1 MSTTRSRMRTGSSA
15 LMRDLNRT
23 AVLALIGQQGPIA
36 RVEIARELALSP
48 ATVTAVTRDLARD
61 GLIREVDQAP
71 SSGGRPPILLG
82 IVSEAAHAIGCKI
95 SPDRLTAVHVDLDG
109 APLDYE
115 ERAFD
120 ATAPLAVE
128 RLGEIV
134 DELIRAWSRPGSRLL
149 GIGLGVPGIVDSQ
162 RGIVEAPILGWPA
175 VPLALLLTARLGVPV
190 LIDNDVNTLAVSERL
205 YGRGRS
211 RDHVLTVTIGRGV
224 GLGIVAGGAI
234 HRGHRGGAGEFGHL
248 IMVED
253 GPRCECG
260 NHGCLEALVADPA
273 LVEQAIAAGVVAP
286 GTAVPDG
293 TLALLQAATDGD
305 PRAHEIYARA
315 GALLGRAVAGL
326 VSIFSPELVVIG
338 GEGTAAWPHLGD
350 AFDRS
355 VRAHVFPPL
364 AGIIVEVD
372 PWDDRRWARGAA
384 ALVLGAGFATPL
396 YERAV
401 EDGIRERLATLTEVP
416 A

>member
-1 MSTTRSRMRTGSSA
+1 MREI
-15 LMRDLNRT
+15 NRA

-48 ATVTAVTRDLARD
+48 ATVTAVTRHLARE

-82 IVSEAAHAIGCKI
+82 IVAEAAHAIGCKI
-95 SPDRLTAVHVDLDG
+95 APDRLTAVHVDLDG
-109 APLDYE
+109 EPLDYE

-120 ATAPLAVE
+120 ATAERAVE
-128 RLGEIV
+128 RLGAII
-134 DELIRAWSRPGSRLL
+134 DELIHTWSRPGSRLL
-149 GIGLGVPGIVDSQ
+149 GIGLGLPGIVDSY
-162 RGIVEAPILGWPA
+162 RGVVEAPILGWPA
-175 VPLALLLTARLGVPV
+175 VPLVRLMTARLGVPV

-224 GLGIVAGGAI
+224 GLGIVAGGVI
-234 HRGHRGGAGEFGHL
+234 QRGHRGGAGEFGHL
-248 IMVED
+248 MMVED

-260 NHGCLEALVADPA
+260 NRGCLEALVADPA
-273 LVEQAIAAGVVAP
+273 LVEQAVKAGLLSSGTTVLDGTSALLAAAG
-286 GTAVPDG
+286 
-293 TLALLQAATDGD
+293 DGD
-305 PRAHEIYARA
+305 PRARTIYERA

-326 VSIFSPELVVIG
+326 VSIFSPELVIIG

-350 AFDRS
+350 SFEQAL
-355 VRAHVFPPL
+355 RAHVFPPL
-364 AGIIVEVD
+364 GGVAVEVD

-384 ALVLGAGFATPL
+384 ALVLGASFATPL
-396 YERAV
+396 FERSV
-401 EDGIRERLATLTEVP
+401 EDGVRERLTSLTEV
-416 A
+416 AS